1 MTTID
6 RRAVLTSL
14 LGGAV
19 AASAGLALI
28 AGPAESAPFI
38 VPKGPDSEPEYPI
51 DKVIWVRRRRWRR
64 VCWWHR
70 GRRICRLRRW

>member
-6 RRAVLTSL
+6 RRGMLSLL
-14 LGGAV
+14 LGGAA

-28 AGPAESAPFI
+28 AGPANSAPFI
-38 VPKGPDSEPEYPI
+38 VPKGPDSEPEYLV
-51 DKVIWVRRRRWRR
+51 DKVVWRRRRWRR

-70 GRRICRLRRW
+70 GHRVCRLRRW